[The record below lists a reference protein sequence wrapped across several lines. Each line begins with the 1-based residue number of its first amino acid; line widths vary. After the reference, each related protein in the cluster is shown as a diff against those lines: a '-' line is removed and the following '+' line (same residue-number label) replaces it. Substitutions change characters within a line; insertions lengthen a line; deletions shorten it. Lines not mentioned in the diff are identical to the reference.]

1 MNDTPT
7 GPGRR
12 AAFLRALRR
21 LHAWTGL
28 TGAAFGLL
36 FGVTGFLMNHRAVLK
51 IEAGEITERRVSVE
65 LEGPPPSS
73 PEALGKLLAA
83 RFGVPE
89 ARVRTRIQA
98 PRNGRVGGQ
107 PVKASEQWTVAFL
120 GHSRFAQAAYVP
132 GNRSVDVELKEA
144 DLLQTLKRL
153 HKNDGGNLAWT
164 LLTDTFSGALV
175 FLTFSVLL
183 LWNRLAGPRLLAA
196 SLCLGGLVLAVGVMT
211 VGW

>member
-1 MNDTPT
+1 MNDRPT

-12 AAFLRALRR
+12 AAFLCTLRR

-28 TGAAFGLL
+28 AGAGLGLL

-51 IEAGEITERRVSVE
+51 IEAGEITERRVTVE
-65 LEGPPPSS
+65 LEGPPPAS
-73 PEALGKLLAA
+73 PEALGKALAA

-98 PRNGRVGGQ
+98 PRNGKVGGQ
-107 PVKASEQWTVAFL
+107 PVKAVEQWTVAFL
-120 GHSRFAQAAYVP
+120 GHRRFALAAYVP

-153 HKNDGGNLAWT
+153 HKNDGGSVAWT
-164 LLTDTFSGALV
+164 LLTDAFSGALV
-175 FLTFSVLL
+175 FLTLSGML
-183 LWNRLAGPRLLAA
+183 LWTRLNGWRF
-196 SLCLGGLVLAVGVMT
+196 LAVGLISAGFACLIAV
-211 VGW
+211 VISGV

>member
-36 FGVTGFLMNHRAVLK
+36 FGFTGFLMNHRAVLK
-51 IEAGEITERRVSVE
+51 IEAGEISERRVSVE

-83 RFGVPE
+83 CFGVPE

-98 PRNGRVGGQ
+98 PRNGKVGGL
-107 PVKASEQWTVAFL
+107 PVKAAEQWTVAFL
-120 GHSRFAQAAYVP
+120 GHRRFAQAAYVP
-132 GNRSVDVELKEA
+132 GNRSVEVEFKEA

-153 HKNDGGNLAWT
+153 HKNDGGSLAWT
-164 LLTDTFSGALV
+164 LLTDAFSGALV
-175 FLTFSVLL
+175 FLTLSGLL
-183 LWNRLAGPRLLAA
+183 LWTRMAGSKL
-196 SLCLGGLVLAVGVMT
+196 LAVGLILASLAST
-211 VGW
+211 VLILSRAW

>member
-1 MNDTPT
+1 MSDTPT
-7 GPGRR
+7 GPDRR
-12 AAFLRALRR
+12 AAFLRAVRR

-65 LEGPPPSS
+65 LEGPPPPS

-89 ARVRTRIQA
+89 SRVRTRIQA

-107 PVKASEQWTVAFL
+107 PVKAAEQWTVAFL
-120 GHSRFAQAAYVP
+120 GHRRFAQAAYVP

-153 HKNDGGNLAWT
+153 HKNDGGSLAWT
-164 LLTDTFSGALV
+164 LLTDTFAGALV
-175 FLTFSVLL
+175 FLTLSGIL
-183 LWNRLAGPRLLAA
+183 LWVRLNGRRI
-196 SLCLGGLVLAVGVMT
+196 LAVGLIT
-211 VGW
+211 ACIACLISAAILGL